1 MEKIVISVDEI
12 AQTTSAVDESSRPDA
27 KLSPPIPWWA
37 KACLSPLVLVLP
49 ILCLVTVLL
58 RVAMRGLPPRSRFA
72 WVSFFSTLLV
82 ISGILTSI
90 AGVLAFTLTPTPSV
104 VSQGLSELDSRAEF
118 PVLPAE
124 DELTAEE
131 VSDQLKPLVTV
142 ITPVRR
148 NWFSHIEGP
157 SSVLGAGVL
166 LQANADGYLIATA
179 RHVIDGEA
187 GVAGVQHALV
197 ASTSGTWAT
206 AEVVARHQ
214 DLDLALLWLPRKAGK
229 ASFTLPVAKVEQ
241 VKGGET
247 IFVIGHPQDLRF
259 TLSTGIVSRKDQD
272 SFQISAPVSPGNSG
286 GPLFTGRGQL
296 AGIVTS
302 MVDKNHSPNAEN
314 LNFAVRADALLELT
328 GWTFFGDGRRYLTA
342 FEQSQHS
349 DPR

>member
-12 AQTTSAVDESSRPDA
+12 AQTTCSVDESRS
-27 KLSPPIPWWA
+27 LSAELPPPIPWWA
-37 KACLSPLVLVLP
+37 RACLAPLVLVLP
-49 ILCLVTVLL
+49 ILCVVTVLL
-58 RVAMRGLPPRSRFA
+58 RVAMRGLPPRSRYA
-72 WVSFFSTLLV
+72 WISFFSTLLV

-90 AGVLAFTLTPTPSV
+90 AGILAFTLAPTPSA
-104 VSQGLSELDSRAEF
+104 VSQGLSELDSRTAF

-124 DELTAEE
+124 RELTAEE
-131 VSDQLKPLVTV
+131 VSEELKPLVTV

-148 NWFSHIEGP
+148 SWFSHVEEP
-157 SSVLGAGVL
+157 SSVLGAGIL
-166 LQANADGYLIATA
+166 LQANTDGYLIATA
-179 RHVIDGEA
+179 RHVVDGEA
-187 GVAGVQHALV
+187 GMTNGQHALV
-197 ASTSGTWAT
+197 ASASGTWAT

-214 DLDLALLWLPRKAGK
+214 NLDLLLIWLPRKTGK
-229 ASFTLPVAKVEQ
+229 ASFTLPVAKAEQ

-286 GPLFTGRGQL
+286 GPMFDDHGQL

-314 LNFAVRADALLELT
+314 LNFSVRADALLEMS
-328 GWTFFGDGRRYLTA
+328 GWTFSGEGRRYLAA